1 MALRGRFSSA
11 HRSILR
17 GFTLVELLVVIA
29 IIGVL
34 VALLLPA
41 VQAARE
47 AARRMSCQNNEK
59 NIALGCLNYESA
71 KGTYPAGS
79 IPVVPPENVS
89 ESYSGRN
96 GLSFLVTILP
106 YVEQSSVNNDVKAQ
120 VAKLTAQNGGTPPD
134 AYSLDMNLTRLN
146 LYTCPSDDPNELV
159 DPGRLTRFDVPKITA
174 SYAGVTGSFTSRAEN
189 PANPG
194 CLVMA
199 SNAGI
204 GTCVSGGDG
213 FLNVDGMMF
222 PGYGVDG
229 KSIIDGTSNTIM
241 IGERWYQTRAWTLGD
256 YYNNTSTTGPRR
268 PIPGHTP
275 LFCFSASA
283 KNIDQRYPPN
293 ADLNTYGYYN
303 SHNDQRDRPGP
314 RTITTPSMSYN
325 NLPFGSF
332 HPGGVHFA
340 HADGSVVFIND
351 SVDLVLYG
359 AIASRNGEETV
370 SAP

>member
-1 MALRGRFSSA
+1 MTRPRSRSA
-11 HRSILR
+11 AR

-47 AARRMSCQNNEK
+47 AARRMTCQNNEK

-71 KGTYPAGS
+71 KGSYPAGS
-79 IPVVPPENVS
+79 IPVIPAEGVS
-89 ESYSGRN
+89 ETYSGRN

-120 VAKLTAQNGGTPPD
+120 VARLTAQNSGTPPD
-134 AYSLDMNLTRLN
+134 AYSLDMNLIRLD

-159 DPGRLTRFDVPKITA
+159 DRGRQTLFDVPKITA
-174 SYAGVTGSFTSRAEN
+174 SYAGVTGSYASRAEN
-189 PANPG
+189 PANPP
-194 CLVMA
+194 CLVLA
-199 SNAGI
+199 QNAHV

-222 PGYGVDG
+222 PGYGVEG
-229 KSIIDGTSNTIM
+229 KSIVDGTSNTIM
-241 IGERWYQTRAWTLGD
+241 IGERWYQLRAWTLGD
-256 YYNNTSTTGPRR
+256 YYNNTATSGPRR

-275 LFCFSASA
+275 LFAFSASA
-283 KNIDQRYPPN
+283 KNINQNYPPN
-293 ADLNTYGYYN
+293 ADLKSIGFYN
-303 SHNDQRDRPGP
+303 SHNDERDRPGP
-314 RTITTPSMSYN
+314 RTITSPSITYN
-325 NLPFGSF
+325 DLPFGSF

-340 HADGSVVFIND
+340 HADGSVVFLLD
-351 SVDLVLYG
+351 SIDLELYG
-359 AIASRNGEETV
+359 AMASRNGEETI